1 MKKCGLSRVVVGCF
15 ALLSVGTLFADS
27 YHWTRVD
34 AGTYYWTNA
43 LNWAEGV
50 VPPSDSSADIMI
62 SNSLASVTTAYTLY
76 VSGDQQINGIKF
88 LKNGSA
94 NSKATLRAEDEAGQL
109 SLGAGGLALDSYS
122 ETALPYSQDKSMPS
136 PSWYVPLHLTDS

>member
-43 LNWAEGV
+43 LN
-50 VPPSDSSADIMI
+50 
-62 SNSLASVTTAYTLY
+62 
-76 VSGDQQINGIKF
+76 
-88 LKNGSA
+88 
-94 NSKATLRAEDEAGQL
+94 
-109 SLGAGGLALDSYS
+109 
-122 ETALPYSQDKSMPS
+122 
-136 PSWYVPLHLTDS
+136 